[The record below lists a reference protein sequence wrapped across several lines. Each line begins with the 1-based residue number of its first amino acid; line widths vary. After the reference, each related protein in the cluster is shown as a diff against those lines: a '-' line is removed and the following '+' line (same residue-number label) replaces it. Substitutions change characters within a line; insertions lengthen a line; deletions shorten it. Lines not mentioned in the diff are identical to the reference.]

1 MTKKF
6 THLIL
11 RDGKPVGAV
20 IFKDEINKKGEKMR
34 NDNYVTELNSYNEN
48 RCVVVSKV
56 SISCKEYDTFKKIVE
71 AVTPILEAEDEQVN
85 S

>member
-1 MTKKF
+1 
-6 THLIL
+6 
-11 RDGKPVGAV
+11 
-20 IFKDEINKKGEKMR
+20 MR

-56 SISCKEYDTFKKIVE
+56 NISCKEYDTFKKIVE